1 MLGGRNLRGL
11 KSPKVEPR
19 WNIGIGEK
27 FGDIEIG
34 NIGDW
39 VIGVVGRLR
48 FRKLVCWLL
57 EGSVRSLLQENE

>member
-11 KSPKVEPR
+11 KSLKVELR

-27 FGDIEIG
+27 VGDIEVG

-39 VIGVVGRLR
+39 VIDVVRRLR
-48 FRKLVCWLL
+48 FRK
-57 EGSVRSLLQENE
+57 